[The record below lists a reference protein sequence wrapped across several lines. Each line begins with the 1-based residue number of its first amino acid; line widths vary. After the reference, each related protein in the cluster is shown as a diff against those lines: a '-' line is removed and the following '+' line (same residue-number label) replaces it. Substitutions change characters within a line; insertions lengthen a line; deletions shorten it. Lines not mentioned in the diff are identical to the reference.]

1 MFERPGG
8 GEKAV
13 LVQLD
18 FGQGDVPERLEE
30 LKLLARCDR
39 QGRQRGVEAP
49 TVDEAIAYLRELARM
64 CEG

>member
-18 FGQGDVPERLEE
+18 FGQGDVPS
-30 LKLLARCDR
+30 AS
-39 QGRQRGVEAP
+39 
-49 TVDEAIAYLRELARM
+49 TN
-64 CEG
+64 